1 MIREAIEAQARAGA
15 PDDVALESLRNDIAQ
30 MIDSITKAI
39 ERAREFS
46 LRGLVSEA
54 ASVVEDF
61 PDLARQAD
69 ALAAFPRSSP
79 TVSRFW
85 AQYIDDA
92 AEPVLLPS
100 TEDVDMLAG
109 FVDHATRLRPL
120 LDALRLAA
128 LRREP
133 LTNRLTILKKLRET
147 DQRNRMWLD
156 QIDALEKEWVKRIS
170 EMRGDAA
177 ASRDDLEEAFT
188 ALSTRE
194 WVAPVPRGLKDE
206 IYAQLKPLRASV
218 AGERY
223 DEIATKIHDA
233 AALMDRN
240 ELEQLEAAWALVYHE
255 TGRMPDQSLQDA
267 VAPAFEWMAR
277 IAADEAAQSEFD
289 GLVDQLE
296 RALNAGSS
304 AVDIERRLAI
314 LRDNGRS
321 VPDGVRARAQGWIDA
336 QRERAR
342 RRHRIILVA
351 SIAAA
356 AVTLTAGGLAINAF
370 TRAKERDD
378 AIAALTALV
387 EKGDSPAA
395 RALGAEIRARPDLSS
410 PEKLTPELSAV
421 LVREAALAAE
431 WDAQR
436 LALVSEFAEI
446 QRALED
452 HPSRVRLKAISDQLQ
467 QMRARARLAQES
479 AAIEK
484 LASIHADRAIER
496 DGADAKVSDEA
507 FASCDALLRDWPLPD
522 RWTPA
527 QQCDLA
533 RWEAYTAVLDRVKG
547 ALQRAGLDVA
557 GSDVQESR
565 LKLKGEGA
573 DARIA
578 EAQSRRSELADA
590 LAALAP
596 SKVGAG
602 VSVESELPER
612 LKTMLALHGATLAR
626 LGKLGAFESSQACT
640 PAWSSIQSWRDEV
653 KPVVDLA
660 LGRRGDADAV
670 TIANANAL
678 QALQGFLARFPETPY
693 QSRVAELI
701 RRIDPA
707 ASQPIWAPSILR
719 AALVDFFYSDIEEV
733 PIAGA
738 DRFFYRR
745 SSDVDRD
752 PLHRAIENLAD
763 LAMNPDRL
771 NAMLLKPGERI
782 VGTTRKSEI
791 SSAWRQ
797 LETTLGTPSVDAG
810 EVQGLMLDL
819 LERLRTMP
827 SSDVLWRARALRDL
841 ATVLRKSGQVPTA
854 ASEPLDAWF
863 TRCDRQWQE
872 ALSVDWLRATYD
884 APVNA
889 RALRGSAAAAI
900 ADFPQL
906 SQLAKAAEAER
917 LRAKEEIRTLAPI
930 GVLMPIVLDETSR
943 ALGRS
948 CPDGPVVLVGRV
960 SNQWKFIETVVKQN
974 RIDASIPGIPEGP
987 ILVFRR
993 TGS

>member
-1 MIREAIEAQARAGA
+1 MIREAIEAQARTGA

-85 AQYIDDA
+85 AQYIDGA
-92 AEPVLLPS
+92 ADPILLPS

-223 DEIATKIHDA
+223 DEIAAKIHDA

-304 AVDIERRLAI
+304 AVDIERRLAT

-395 RALGAEIRARPDLSS
+395 RALGAEIRARPELSS
-410 PEKLTPELSAV
+410 PDKLTPELSAV
-421 LVREAALAAE
+421 LVRESALAAE

-436 LALVSEFAEI
+436 LALLSEFAEI
-446 QRALED
+446 QRALDD

-484 LASIHADRAIER
+484 LASLHADRAIER
-496 DGADAKVSDEA
+496 DGADAKVGDEA
-507 FASCDALLRDWPLPD
+507 FASCDALLREWPLPD

-533 RWEAYTAVLDRVKG
+533 RWEAYIAVLDRVKG

-590 LAALAP
+590 LAALTP
-596 SKVGAG
+596 SKVGAD
-602 VSVESELPER
+602 VSVESQLPER
-612 LKTMLALHGATLAR
+612 LKTILASHGATLAR
-626 LGKLGAFESSQACT
+626 LGKLGAFESSQACA
-640 PAWSSIQSWRDEV
+640 PAWSSIEAWREKV
-653 KPVVDLA
+653 QPKV
-660 LGRRGDADAV
+660 ADAFGPRADAN
-670 TIANANAL
+670 TNANAL
-678 QALQGFLARFPETPY
+678 QALQGFLASFPETPY

-707 ASQPIWAPSILR
+707 ALQPIWARDRVRS
-719 AALVDFFYSDIEEV
+719 ALVDFFYSDIEEV
-733 PIAGA
+733 PIAGG

-763 LAMNPDRL
+763 LAMKPDRL

-841 ATVLRKSGQVPTA
+841 ATVLRQSGQVPTA
-854 ASEPLDAWF
+854 ASEPLNAWF

-889 RALRGSAAAAI
+889 RVLRGSAAAAI

-943 ALGRS
+943 ALGES
-948 CPDGPVVLVGRV
+948 DADGPVVLVGRV
-960 SNQWKFIETVVKQN
+960 SNQWKFIETMLKQN
-974 RIDASIPGIPEGP
+974 RIDANIPGIPEGP

>member
-1 MIREAIEAQARAGA
+1 MIREAIEAQARTGA

-85 AQYIDDA
+85 AQYIDGA
-92 AEPVLLPS
+92 ADPILLPS

-223 DEIATKIHDA
+223 DEIAAKIHDA

-304 AVDIERRLAI
+304 AVDIERRLAT

-395 RALGAEIRARPDLSS
+395 RALGAEIRARPELSS
-410 PEKLTPELSAV
+410 PDKLTPELSAV
-421 LVREAALAAE
+421 LVRESALAAE

-436 LALVSEFAEI
+436 LALLSEFAEI
-446 QRALED
+446 QRALDD

-484 LASIHADRAIER
+484 LASLHADRAIER
-496 DGADAKVSDEA
+496 DGADAKVGDEA
-507 FASCDALLRDWPLPD
+507 FASCDALLREWPLPD

-533 RWEAYTAVLDRVKG
+533 RWEAYIAVLDRVKG

-590 LAALAP
+590 LAALTP
-596 SKVGAG
+596 SKVGAR
-602 VSVESELPER
+602 VSVESQLPER
-612 LKTMLALHGATLAR
+612 LKTILASHGATLAR
-626 LGKLGAFESSQACT
+626 LGKLGAFESSQACA
-640 PAWSSIQSWRDEV
+640 PAWSSIEAWREKV
-653 KPVVDLA
+653 QPKV
-660 LGRRGDADAV
+660 ADAFGPRADAN
-670 TIANANAL
+670 TNANAL
-678 QALQGFLARFPETPY
+678 QALQGFLASFPETPY

-707 ASQPIWAPSILR
+707 ALQPIWARDRVRS
-719 AALVDFFYSDIEEV
+719 ALVDFFYSDIEEV
-733 PIAGA
+733 PIAGG

-763 LAMNPDRL
+763 LAMKPDRL

-841 ATVLRKSGQVPTA
+841 ATVLRQSGQVPTA
-854 ASEPLDAWF
+854 ASEPLNAWF

-889 RALRGSAAAAI
+889 RVLRGSAAAAI

-943 ALGRS
+943 ALGES
-948 CPDGPVVLVGRV
+948 YADGPVVLVGRV
-960 SNQWKFIETVVKQN
+960 SNQWKFIETMLKQN
-974 RIDASIPGIPEGP
+974 RIDANIPGIPEGP
-987 ILVFRR
+987 ILVFKRN
-993 TGS
+993 GS

>member
-255 TGRMPDQSLQDA
+255 TGRMPDQSLQEA

-421 LVREAALAAE
+421 LVREAALAVE

-436 LALVSEFAEI
+436 LALLSEFAEI
-446 QRALED
+446 QRALDD

-496 DGADAKVSDEA
+496 DGADAKVGDEA

-533 RWEAYTAVLDRVKG
+533 RWEAYIAVLDRVKG

-602 VSVESELPER
+602 VSVESQLPER
-612 LKTMLALHGATLAR
+612 LKTILASHGATLAR
-626 LGKLGAFESSQACT
+626 LGKLGAFESSQACA
-640 PAWSSIQSWRDEV
+640 PAWSSIEAWRKVQPKVAAAFD
-653 KPVVDLA
+653 P
-660 LGRRGDADAV
+660 GADAG
-670 TIANANAL
+670 TNANAL
-678 QALQGFLARFPETPY
+678 RALQEFLASFPETPY

-707 ASQPIWAPSILR
+707 ALQPIWARDRVRS
-719 AALVDFFYSDIEEV
+719 ALVDFFYSDIEEV
-733 PIAGA
+733 PIAGG

-763 LAMNPDRL
+763 LAMKPDRL

-841 ATVLRKSGQVPTA
+841 ATVLRQSGQVPAA
-854 ASEPLDAWF
+854 ASEPLNAWF

-889 RALRGSAAAAI
+889 RVLRGSAAAAI

-917 LRAKEEIRTLAPI
+917 LRAKEDIRTLAPI

-943 ALGRS
+943 ALGES
-948 CPDGPVVLVGRV
+948 YADGPVVLVGRV
-960 SNQWKFIETVVKQN
+960 SNQWKFIETMLKQN
-974 RIDASIPGIPEGP
+974 RIDANIPGIPEGP

>member
-1 MIREAIEAQARAGA
+1 
-15 PDDVALESLRNDIAQ
+15 
-30 MIDSITKAI
+30 
-39 ERAREFS
+39 
-46 LRGLVSEA
+46 
-54 ASVVEDF
+54 
-61 PDLARQAD
+61 
-69 ALAAFPRSSP
+69 
-79 TVSRFW
+79 
-85 AQYIDDA
+85 
-92 AEPVLLPS
+92 
-100 TEDVDMLAG
+100 
-109 FVDHATRLRPL
+109 
-120 LDALRLAA
+120 
-128 LRREP
+128 
-133 LTNRLTILKKLRET
+133 
-147 DQRNRMWLD
+147 
-156 QIDALEKEWVKRIS
+156 
-170 EMRGDAA
+170 
-177 ASRDDLEEAFT
+177 
-188 ALSTRE
+188 
-194 WVAPVPRGLKDE
+194 
-206 IYAQLKPLRASV
+206 
-218 AGERY
+218 
-223 DEIATKIHDA
+223 
-233 AALMDRN
+233 
-240 ELEQLEAAWALVYHE
+240 
-255 TGRMPDQSLQDA
+255 
-267 VAPAFEWMAR
+267 
-277 IAADEAAQSEFD
+277 
-289 GLVDQLE
+289 
-296 RALNAGSS
+296 
-304 AVDIERRLAI
+304 
-314 LRDNGRS
+314 
-321 VPDGVRARAQGWIDA
+321 
-336 QRERAR
+336 
-342 RRHRIILVA
+342 
-351 SIAAA
+351 
-356 AVTLTAGGLAINAF
+356 
-370 TRAKERDD
+370 
-378 AIAALTALV
+378 
-387 EKGDSPAA
+387 
-395 RALGAEIRARPDLSS
+395 
-410 PEKLTPELSAV
+410 LTPELSAV

-436 LALVSEFAEI
+436 LAMLSEFAEI
-446 QRALED
+446 QRALDD

-496 DGADAKVSDEA
+496 DGADAKVGDEA
-507 FASCDALLRDWPLPD
+507 FASCDALLREWPLPD

-533 RWEAYTAVLDRVKG
+533 RWEAYIAVLDRVKG

-565 LKLKGEGA
+565 LKLKAEGA

-590 LAALAP
+590 LAALTP
-596 SKVGAG
+596 SKVGAR
-602 VSVESELPER
+602 VSVESQLPER
-612 LKTMLALHGATLAR
+612 LKTILASHGATLAR
-626 LGKLGAFESSQACT
+626 LGKLGAFESSQACA
-640 PAWSSIQSWRDEV
+640 PAWSSIEAWREKV

-670 TIANANAL
+670 TIANANANAL
-678 QALQGFLARFPETPY
+678 QALQGFLASFPETPY

-707 ASQPIWAPSILR
+707 ASQPIWARDRLR
-719 AALVDFFYSDIEEV
+719 SALVDFFYSDIEEV
-733 PIAGA
+733 PIAGG

-841 ATVLRKSGQVPTA
+841 ATVLRQSGQVPTA

-889 RALRGSAAAAI
+889 RVLRGSAAAAI

-943 ALGRS
+943 ALGES
-948 CPDGPVVLVGRV
+948 YADGPVVLVGRV
-960 SNQWKFIETVVKQN
+960 SNQWKFIETMLKQN
-974 RIDASIPGIPEGP
+974 RIDANIPGIPEGP
-987 ILVFRR
+987 ILVFKRN
-993 TGS
+993 GS